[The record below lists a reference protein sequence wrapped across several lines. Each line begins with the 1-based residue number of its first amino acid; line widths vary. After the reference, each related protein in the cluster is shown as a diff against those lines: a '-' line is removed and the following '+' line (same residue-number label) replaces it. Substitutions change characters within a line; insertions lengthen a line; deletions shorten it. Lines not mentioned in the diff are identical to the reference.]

1 MSHWSVEPVKGWR
14 TESRDLRDAPFPFLQ
29 TNQEI
34 SMKTKLA
41 LSAIVAAV
49 AVFSQGA
56 FAQASSP
63 TRAEVKAQAK
73 TGALA
78 PAGEGPMASQ
88 PSKMSD
94 KTRAER
100 KAQTKSDR
108 KTGALKPSGEA
119 AELKD
124 SQPAAGSMTT
134 RADRKA
140 TTKAEAKAGKLQP
153 AGEAAQPVGDAPKK

>member
-1 MSHWSVEPVKGWR
+1 
-14 TESRDLRDAPFPFLQ
+14 
-29 TNQEI
+29 
-34 SMKTKLA
+34 MKTTLA
-41 LSAIVAAV
+41 LSALVTAI

-78 PAGEGPMASQ
+78 PAGEGPGAMTTPPA
-88 PSKMSD
+88 KTSD

-100 KAQTKSDR
+100 KATTKADR
-108 KTGALKPSGEA
+108 ANGSLKPAGEA
-119 AELKD
+119 ADMKD
-124 SQPAAGSMTT
+124 GQPSTGSTTT

-140 TTKAEAKAGKLQP
+140 TTKAAAKAGTLQP
-153 AGEAAQPVGDAPKK
+153 AGEAPTPVAEQPKK